1 MSVKKPKL
9 PKIGKVK
16 FFIVLF
22 LVLGLICSPYLVDT
36 VEKGTYQVK
45 QAALTGKMSAKM
57 TPGIWP
63 QLFGDI
69 DPWPKAETF
78 FFTADKDTEEDS
90 STDLSIVV
98 RFNDGSTANISGTCR
113 VVMPVTEKE
122 AIELTTV
129 RGHKTY
135 KDVEQKLILPTV
147 RNVLRSTA
155 NLMTARESYNEKRLD
170 YISWAKDQI
179 ENGVYKTQEEVKE
192 VEDLV
197 TGEKTWKAVK
207 VIRKDEAGNFMY
219 EDNPLAGT
227 GIKLDNFEIK
237 NFDYEDKVK
246 QQIAKQQTA
255 RMNVE
260 TAKAEAE
267 EARQNE
273 LKAIA
278 EGKKN
283 VAVAKYEKEEEKI
296 RAVVDAE
303 KDKQTAVIAAQ
314 KKVEVAAQAKLEA
327 EQYKLQQAEIKQA
340 NILEGEGLAEK
351 KRLILEAD
359 GALQQKLDAYVQV
372 NQYYA
377 DAIKN
382 YTGNWVPTTILGG
395 GGEGQYNNGSQA
407 LIDMLTVKTAK
418 DLALDTQIKK

>member
-1 MSVKKPKL
+1 MSVKKPTM
-9 PKIGKVK
+9 PKISFMK
-16 FFIVLF
+16 FVVIFAMAAG
-22 LVLGLICSPYLVDT
+22 LVMSPKLVET

-45 QAALTGKMSAKM
+45 QAAVTGQMSAKM

-69 DPWPKAETF
+69 DVWPKAETF
-78 FFTADKDTEEDS
+78 FFTADRDTEED
-90 STDLSIVV
+90 TANDLSIVV

-113 VVMPVTEKE
+113 VVMPITESEAIALTTEK
-122 AIELTTV
+122 
-129 RGHKTY
+129 GHKTY
-135 KDVEQKLILPTV
+135 RDVEQKLILPTI

-207 VIRKDEAGNFMY
+207 VIRKDDKGNFMY
-219 EDNPLAGT
+219 EDNPLANT

-283 VAVAKYEKEEEKI
+283 VAIAKYEKEEEKI
-296 RAVVDAE
+296 RAVVDAQ
-303 KDKQTAVIAAQ
+303 KDKEVAELQAQ
-314 KKVEVAAQAKLEA
+314 KKLEVAKLDKEA
-327 EQYKLQQAEIKQA
+327 AAETKQA

-351 KRLILEAD
+351 KRLILAAD
-359 GALQQKLDAYVQV
+359 GALQQKLDAYVRV
-372 NQYYA
+372 NSMYA
-377 DAIKN
+377 EAIKN
-382 YTGNWVPTTILGG
+382 YQGDWVPKTIMGS
-395 GGEGQYNNGSQA
+395 NGAAPGNGAQN
-407 LIDMLTVKTAK
+407 LIDLFTVKAAK
-418 DLALDTQIKK
+418 DLALDMEIKGQK